1 MATAKGTVRWRQD
14 GDRTRENLQ
23 KRIRC
28 RRDRLLQDAWEIS
41 ELFAPHL
48 AILAFP
54 ASGKAKPLLFG
65 NPTLDSVLRNVLV
78 DADIGAET
86 AEEAAARVA
95 AMRRE
100 VGSIEAR
107 VAQEEARLR
116 AVAVKVKAAQ
126 EEQGRAHWWEV
137 DVHVLGEAEL
147 PEFAT
152 ALDAL
157 RADVLRR
164 LTELAE
170 ARKPPRQQW

>member
-1 MATAKGTVRWRQD
+1 MATAKGTVRRRQD

-23 KRIRC
+23 NRIRY
-28 RRDRLLQDAWEIS
+28 RRDRLVQDAWEIS

-65 NPTLDSVLRNVLV
+65 NPTLESVLRNVVV
-78 DADIGAET
+78 DADVGAET

-100 VGSIEAR
+100 AGWIGAR
-107 VAQEEARLR
+107 VAQEQARLR
-116 AVAVKVKAAQ
+116 AVAEKVKAAQ

-137 DVHVLGEAEL
+137 DVDALGEAEL
-147 PEFAT
+147 PEFAA

-164 LTELAE
+164 LAMLAE
-170 ARKPPRQQW
+170 DRKPPQWQW